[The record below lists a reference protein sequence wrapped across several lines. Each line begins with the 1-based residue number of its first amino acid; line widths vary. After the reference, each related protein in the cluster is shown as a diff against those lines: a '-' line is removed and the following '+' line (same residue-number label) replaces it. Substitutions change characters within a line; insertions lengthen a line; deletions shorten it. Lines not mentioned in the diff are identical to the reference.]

1 MTTTDSHEREARTS
15 GGADTVHSA
24 VHNPAGSADPASNAR
39 PCTRVRESSGES
51 AQSQGDSAPIVDLDK
66 APDLA
71 TLSDRLAGVG
81 SMFTPPDIWS
91 QDRPSLSKV
100 WAYATRGGWTGDTGL
115 PRRAGQVYA
124 LLVALPVIAVCSLIE
139 WSVERGSRM
148 AAVIVLLVLL
158 AQVPPLNWLI

>member
-1 MTTTDSHEREARTS
+1 MTATDSDARDIGS
-15 GGADTVHSA
+15 DGGAGTMHCAVHS
-24 VHNPAGSADPASNAR
+24 PAETPDAGSNAR
-39 PCTRVRESSGES
+39 PRVRTRESSGES
-51 AQSQGDSAPIVDLDK
+51 AQSQAKSAPVVDLDK
-66 APDLA
+66 DPDPA
-71 TLSDRLAGVG
+71 TLSDRLAGVW

-100 WAYATRGGWTGDTGL
+100 WAYATRGDWTGDTGL
-115 PRRAGQVYA
+115 PRRVGQVYA
-124 LLVALPVIAVCSLIE
+124 LLVAVPVIAVCSLIE